1 MQLLSE
7 TNLLTTLTFL
17 PMVGA
22 LLLLFVKGERVNEIK
37 GIALFTSLLT
47 FFLSLLIFQHFDGT
61 SPDQQMV
68 LRTSWI
74 EAFNINY
81 AMGIDGIS
89 LYLVLLTTFLVPV
102 VIAASFGVKK
112 RIKEYMISMLVLQV
126 GMIGA
131 FCALDLFLF
140 YVFFEVMLIPMY
152 FLIGIWGGDQRKYAA
167 GKFFIYTLGGSLLMF
182 AAILYASYAAGG
194 TFDIAELTERLPA
207 IWAQEGMETASLLC
221 FLAFMLSFAIK
232 TPLFPFHTW
241 LPDAHTEAPTG
252 GSVILA
258 GVMLKLGTYGMLRF
272 GLGFFPEQMVSWADV
287 FVVLSV
293 IGIIYGALMALQ
305 QEDFKKLVAYS
316 SVSHLGFV
324 VLGIFAFN
332 AIATQGAL
340 LQMINHGLSTGL
352 LFLLV
357 GAIYERRHTRM
368 LEDFGGLAKVMP
380 RYAVFLMIATL
391 ASIGLPGLN
400 GFIGEFM
407 ILAGSFGSAD
417 AASASGFEWTWM
429 RTATLFAGTGV
440 ILGAV
445 YMLTAYQKVVFGKL
459 NRPENMALKDL
470 SSWEGAYLIPMTAMC
485 FVIGLMPNIFLAPM
499 EASIEKLV
507 APAAEVRQLELSADL
522 EASANADAE

>member
-1 MQLLSE
+1 MQLLSD

-17 PMVGA
+17 PIVGA
-22 LLLLFVKGERVNEIK
+22 VILLFIKGERVNEIK
-37 GIALFTSLLT
+37 GFALFTSIIT
-47 FFLSLLIFQHFDGT
+47 FALSLLIFDYFD
-61 SPDQQMV
+61 SSVADQQMV
-68 LRTSWI
+68 LRTPWI
-74 EAFNINY
+74 ESFGINY

-89 LYLVLLTTFLVPV
+89 LFLVLLTTFLMPV
-102 VIAASFGVKK
+102 VLAAGFGSVKK
-112 RIKEYMISMLVLQV
+112 RVKEYMICMLVLQA

-152 FLIGIWGGDQRKYAA
+152 LLIGVWGGEQRKYAA
-167 GKFFIYTLGGSLLMF
+167 VKFFIYTLAGSLLMF
-182 AAILYASYAAGG
+182 AAILYARNVGG
-194 TFDIAELTERLPA
+194 SFDIATLSERLPL
-207 IWAQEGMETASLLC
+207 IWGDEAMGTAATLC
-221 FLAFMLSFAIK
+221 FFAFMLSFAIK

-258 GVMLKLGTYGMLRF
+258 GVMLKLGTYGMMRF
-272 GLGFFPEQMVSWADV
+272 GLGFFPEQMVVYADV
-287 FVVLSV
+287 FVTLAVV
-293 IGIIYGALMALQ
+293 GIIYGALMAMA

-324 VLGIFAFN
+324 VLGIFAFTST
-332 AIATQGAL
+332 ASVGAL
-340 LQMINHGLSTGL
+340 LQMISHGLSTGL
-352 LFLLV
+352 LFLLI
-357 GAIYERRHTRM
+357 GCLYDRRHTRM
-368 LEDFGGLAKVMP
+368 LDEFGGLAKVMP

-417 AASASGFEWTWM
+417 AVNASGFEWTWM
-429 RTATLFAGTGV
+429 RTATLLAGSGV

-445 YMLTAYQKVVFGKL
+445 YMLTAYQKVFFGSL

-470 SSWEGAYLIPMTAMC
+470 TRWEGAYLLPMTVMC
-485 FVIGLMPNIFLAPM
+485 FVIGIYPSLMINPM
-499 EASIEKLV
+499 EASVEKLI
-507 APAAEVRQLELSADL
+507 APAAEYRALEL
-522 EASANADAE
+522 EASAEVVAVK